1 MTSDQNVRTGKPDLG
16 VRHRDAAVE
25 NADASAHAKWRPY
38 PEYKDSGVEWLGE
51 IPAHWEVKRLKTI
64 ASVQLSNVDKK
75 SVEGQES
82 VTLCNYVDVYY
93 NEHIAADL
101 EFMAATATPEQVRRF
116 SLRAGDVLITKDS
129 ESRTDIA
136 VPAVVTL
143 DLPDTLCGYHL
154 ALVRPGADCDGAF
167 LARAFSAIGPRDQ
180 FQVAANGITRFG
192 LGGDAIR
199 TGLFAT
205 PPVREQR
212 AIATFLDRETAK
224 IDALVAKE
232 ERLIELLQEKR
243 TALITRAVTRGLP
256 STGSGRATQNV
267 PMKDSGVEWLGEI
280 PAHWNLLP
288 LGQVLT
294 RITYGFT
301 NPMPVADDGPYM
313 VTANDIGDGEIL
325 FETARRTTREV
336 FAHDLTGKSRPRAGD
351 ILVTKDGTL
360 GRIAVADGTPL
371 CINQSV
377 ALLRVDADRASADFV
392 QNALRASAYQERM
405 NFEAGGT
412 AIKHIYVSRLTKM
425 PVAFPPV
432 DEQERVCG
440 FVTAQRAWIDGLI
453 LRVRDAVNHLKELR
467 TALISAA
474 VTGKIDVREPRHS
487 GASRNPAG
495 RRPD

>member
-1 MTSDQNVRTGKPDLG
+1 MG

-25 NADASAHAKWRPY
+25 SADASAHSKWRPY
-38 PEYKDSGVEWLGE
+38 PAYKDSGVEWLGE

-82 VTLCNYVDVYY
+82 VRLCNYVDVYY
-93 NEHIAADL
+93 NEHITAKLD
-101 EFMAATATPEQVRRF
+101 FMAATGTPEQVRRF

-129 ESRTDIA
+129 ESWTDIA
-136 VPAVVTL
+136 VPAVVTV

-154 ALVRPGADCDGAF
+154 ALVRPGAGCDGAF

-199 TGLFAT
+199 TGHFAT
-205 PPVREQR
+205 PPVKEQR

-224 IDALVAKE
+224 IDALVAKK

-243 TALITRAVTRGLP
+243 AALVTRAVTRGLLGMRP
-256 STGSGRATQNV
+256 QEAALESGDAS
-267 PMKDSGVEWLGEI
+267 PHSKFKDSGVEWLGEI
-280 PAHWNLLP
+280 PAHWEVKRLWHLTPSGRRIMYGIVLP
-288 LGQVLT
+288 GPNV
-294 RITYGFT
+294 
-301 NPMPVADDGPYM
+301 DDGVPI
-313 VTANDIGDGEIL
+313 VKGRDVSADRLRLDRLN
-325 FETARRTTREV
+325 RTTFEIESGYVRSRLRGGDLVYAIRGSIGEVAVVPDELEGANLTQDAARIAYTPASQGRWLLYALKSAAV
-336 FAHDLTGKSRPRAGD
+336 FAQLESGALGATIRGVNIRDLK
-351 ILVTKDGTL
+351 
-360 GRIAVADGTPL
+360 
-371 CINQSV
+371 
-377 ALLRVDADRASADFV
+377 RASLPV
-392 QNALRASAYQERM
+392 PGRA
-405 NFEAGGT
+405 
-412 AIKHIYVSRLTKM
+412 
-425 PVAFPPV
+425 
-432 DEQERVCG
+432 EQEAIAR
-440 FVTAQRAWIDGLI
+440 FLDDQAAKIDALEANI
-453 LRVRDAVNHLKELR
+453 RDAINRLKEFR